1 MIVGDRSPPP
11 KTDLGGSDDGF
22 SSSKP
27 NIPDP
32 TDEIKERTPV
42 LPRSV
47 QIHRYSGEKF
57 GSFWLDSVKILVF
70 SLDPMKIL
78 VFLLR
83 SGGEMKILLGFYLD
97 PAWCGA
103 FALILLRSRLD
114 FCVDSC
120 LMWCFCSN
128 LGLIWCLLL
137 RSCDFLWNLGLCV
150 GFEL

>member
-11 KTDLGGSDDGF
+11 KTDLGGSDDRF

-83 SGGEMKILLGFYLD
+83 SGGEMKFLLGFYLD
-97 PAWCGA
+97 PA
-103 FALILLRSRLD
+103 
-114 FCVDSC
+114 
-120 LMWCFCSN
+120 
-128 LGLIWCLLL
+128 
-137 RSCDFLWNLGLCV
+137 
-150 GFEL
+150 